1 MSDFVSLCLVFPCP
15 YLVFL
20 SSLVPVC
27 VWLLLTCFPWLR
39 SVFISPE
46 FPLSLGPFTRQCS
59 CVSCVLSLKSHYS
72 SYLSSPAS
80 FPLHDRDR
88 WTDLKEDRI
97 TDPNQSSSMA
107 MEFAAGVLALIR
119 HGRPSPR
126 IRNGH
131 PSLRIRHGSPR
142 SLLHHWPGAG
152 SLICGVRRGILRA
165 CRGDGAPRRG
175 NPPSV
180 SARGQLP
187 LPYGSPRYHSIVLER
202 GDLRCL
208 GSFQSRV
215 ETSPLVSP
223 LAPPSSSSSP
233 LVPSSSSSPPL
244 VPSSSSSSP
253 LVLSTSSSSQLVS
266 ASRAPPRFSASR
278 APPRLSASR
287 APPRLSASRAPSSAC
302 SQTAPSSTCSQRA
315 PSSAYSQT
323 APSSAYSQTAPSST
337 CSQTAPSSACSQT
350 APSSA
355 CSQTAPSE
363 PTPEPALF

>member
-1 MSDFVSLCLVFPCP
+1 MSCVSVPIFGFPVIISPRLCLITPHLF
-15 YLVFL
+15 
-20 SSLVPVC
+20 SLI
-27 VWLLLTCFPWLR
+27 TFY
-39 SVFISPE
+39 VFISPE
-46 FPLSLGPFTRQCS
+46 FPLSLGPYTRRCS

-97 TDPNQSSSMA
+97 TDPNQSSSVA

-119 HGRPSPR
+119 HGRPSPW

-187 LPYGSPRYHSIVLER
+187 LPYGSPRHHSIVLER
-202 GDLRCL
+202 GDLPVSGKFPVPSRNQPTSVSAGPAQL
-208 GSFQSRV
+208 IFVSAGPIQLIFAPAGPVQLIFVSAGPVHLIFLSAGQRFPSAPEIQRFPSAPETQRFQSAP
-215 ETSPLVSP
+215 ETQRFQS
-223 LAPPSSSSSP
+223 APETQRFQSAPETQCFPSALQCLHPDSALQCLLP
-233 LVPSSSSSPPL
+233 D
-244 VPSSSSSSP
+244 
-253 LVLSTSSSSQLVS
+253 STLQCLLPNS
-266 ASRAPPRFSASR
+266 AFQCLLPDSAFQCLLPDSALRAP
-278 APPRLSASR
+278 
-287 APPRLSASRAPSSAC
+287 
-302 SQTAPSSTCSQRA
+302 
-315 PSSAYSQT
+315 
-323 APSSAYSQTAPSST
+323 
-337 CSQTAPSSACSQT
+337 
-350 APSSA
+350 
-355 CSQTAPSE
+355 
-363 PTPEPALF
+363 